1 MTYVRAVGRAFALAA
16 FGLLSWLDVL
26 LELLTF
32 GLLCL
37 GLVFFLGPAIEWAR
51 HRSATARV
59 LAGRW
64 CGVEIEPPY
73 LPEPPEPERERDGWY
88 RDGNTLYKRAFW
100 IRWSRRL
107 TWVMEDPAAQREFM
121 WQLLNPLVT
130 LLLPVFALLGGPM
143 ALRGYGHWTRWWL
156 GRRPGAVVKI
166 GALRWVHQRLES
178 LGHQLGIFALSVVL
192 TAFAVWPVALLLVA
206 PPMAAPVVRWSR
218 TIANTLR
225 REVGTWTGVRIPTPY
240 LPAPPLPTPR
250 PDGLFQVGQQL
261 YEEPWWPVQL
271 SRTRWV
277 MRDRATWRDVLAA
290 VVLPP
295 VSALLALPTAVLVF
309 GGFLG
314 LIDLWI
320 WRPIMATWNVTWP
333 WFSIVGLPEPSDT
346 ADALALTPIALAAFL
361 LGLVPTTFLA
371 KQAVRFARLLLGPT
385 EASRLAQRVDRLKQT
400 RTDVT
405 VAQAAELRRIER
417 DLHDGIQS
425 RLVAMGMK
433 LGAVEA
439 LVDHDPAA
447 AKRLAAELRSA
458 SAEALTELRVLI
470 RGIHPPVLSERGLL
484 DAVRAIALDSPLKAE
499 VTGSLPGRVEEPVEA
514 CVYFAVSE
522 LLGNAAKHG
531 SRRVFV
537 TVSFD
542 DDLLTLVVV
551 DDGPGGADP
560 ARGSGLRGIER
571 RLGGFDGRLTL
582 TSPIGGP
589 TSATVEVPCQL
600 HLGLRPRP
608 GASPPGTP
616 EEGDP
621 RPSSPKTNTSSE
633 TA

>member
-1 MTYVRAVGRAFALAA
+1 MAYVRAVGRAFALAA
-16 FGLLSWLDVL
+16 FALLSWFDVL
-26 LELLTF
+26 IELVAF
-32 GLLCL
+32 ALLCL

-51 HRSATARV
+51 HRSATIRTLSA
-59 LAGRW
+59 RW
-64 CGVEIEPPY
+64 CGVEVEPPY
-73 LPEPPEPERERDGWY
+73 RPEPPAPERERDGWY

-100 IRWSRRL
+100 ISWSRRL
-107 TWVMEDPAAQREFM
+107 TWVMEDPAAQREFS
-121 WQLLNPLVT
+121 WQLVNPPAT
-130 LLLPVFALLGGPM
+130 LLLPVFALLGGPVV
-143 ALRGYGHWTRWWL
+143 LRGYGRWTRWWL
-156 GRRPGAVVKI
+156 GRRPGAASKI
-166 GALRWVHQRLES
+166 GALRWMHRRLDS
-178 LGHQLGIFALSVVL
+178 LGHQLGIFALSLVL

-218 TIANTLR
+218 DIANTLR
-225 REVGTWTGVRIPTPY
+225 REVGNWTGVRILSPY
-240 LPAPPLPTPR
+240 LPPPPLPTPR

-261 YEEPWWPVQL
+261 YEEPWWPMQL

-277 MRDRATWRDVLAA
+277 LRDRATWRDVLAA
-290 VVLPP
+290 VVLPLG
-295 VSALLALPTAVLVF
+295 SALLALPTAVLVF

-314 LIDLWI
+314 LLDLWI
-320 WRPIMATWNVTWP
+320 WRPIMATWDVTWP
-333 WFSIVGLPEPSDT
+333 GFFGVPSDT
-346 ADALALTPIALAAFL
+346 AHALVLTPLALAAFV

-371 KQAVRFARLLLGPT
+371 TEAGKFARLLLGPT
-385 EASRLAQRVDRLKQT
+385 EASRLAQRVERLKQT

-458 SAEALTELRVLI
+458 SAEALAELRVLI

-484 DAVRAIALDSPLKAE
+484 DAVRAIALDSPVKAE

-514 CVYFAVSE
+514 CAYFAVSE

-531 SRRVFV
+531 SRRATIGVAFEDSV
-537 TVSFD
+537 
-542 DDLLTLVVV
+542 LTLTVT
-551 DDGPGGADP
+551 DDGPGGANP

-582 TSPIGGP
+582 TSPTGGP
-589 TSATVEVPCQL
+589 TRATVEIPCQL
-600 HLGLRPRP
+600 D
-608 GASPPGTP
+608 P
-616 EEGDP
+616 E
-621 RPSSPKTNTSSE
+621 PSSPKTSTSSE

>member
-1 MTYVRAVGRAFALAA
+1 MAYLRAVGRAFALAA

-107 TWVMEDPAAQREFM
+107 TWVMEDPAAQREFG
-121 WQLLNPLVT
+121 WQLVNPPVT
-130 LLLPVFALLGGPM
+130 LLLPVFALLGGPL

-156 GRRPGAVVKI
+156 GRRPGRVTKI
-166 GALRWVHQRLES
+166 GALRWMHQRLES
-178 LGHQLGIFALSVVL
+178 LGHQLGTFALSVVL

-240 LPAPPLPTPR
+240 LPPPPLPTPR
-250 PDGLFQVGQQL
+250 PDGLFQVGKQL

-295 VSALLALPTAVLVF
+295 VTALLALPTAVLVF

-333 WFSIVGLPEPSDT
+333 WFFGVPPDT
-346 ADALALTPIALAAFL
+346 AHALLLTPIALAAFV

-371 KQAVRFARLLLGPT
+371 KQAARFARLLLGPT

-405 VAQAAELRRIER
+405 IAQAAELRRIER

-447 AKRLAAELRSA
+447 AKKLAAELRSA

-531 SRRVFV
+531 SRRATI
-537 TVSFD
+537 TVSFE
-542 DDLLTLVVV
+542 DDLLTLVVL
-551 DDGPGGADP
+551 DDGPGGANP

-582 TSPIGGP
+582 TSPTGGP
-589 TSATVEVPCQL
+589 TSATVEVPCQID
-600 HLGLRPRP
+600 P
-608 GASPPGTP
+608 G
-616 EEGDP
+616 
-621 RPSSPKTNTSSE
+621 PSSPKTSTSSE

>member
-1 MTYVRAVGRAFALAA
+1 MAYVRAVGRAFALAA
-16 FGLLSWLDVL
+16 FALLSWFDVL
-26 LELLTF
+26 VELVAF
-32 GLLCL
+32 ALLCL

-51 HRSATARV
+51 HRSATVRT
-59 LAGRW
+59 LSGRW
-64 CGVEIEPPY
+64 CGVEVEPPY
-73 LPEPPEPERERDGWY
+73 RPEPPAPERERDGWY

-100 IRWSRRL
+100 ISWSRRL
-107 TWVMEDPAAQREFM
+107 TWVMEDPAAQREFS
-121 WQLLNPLVT
+121 WQLVNPLVT
-130 LLLPVFALLGGPM
+130 LLLPVFALLGGPV
-143 ALRGYGHWTRWWL
+143 ALRGYGHWTHWWL
-156 GRRPGAVVKI
+156 GRRPGAASKI
-166 GALRWVHQRLES
+166 GALRWMHRRLDS
-178 LGHQLGIFALSVVL
+178 LGHQLGIFALSLVL

-218 TIANTLR
+218 DIANTLR
-225 REVGTWTGVRIPTPY
+225 REVGNWTGVRILSPY
-240 LPAPPLPTPR
+240 LPLPPLPTPR

-261 YEEPWWPVQL
+261 YEEPWWPMQL

-277 MRDRATWRDVLAA
+277 LRDRATWRDVLAA
-290 VVLPP
+290 VVLPLS
-295 VSALLALPTAVLVF
+295 SALLALPTAVLVF

-314 LIDLWI
+314 LLDLWI
-320 WRPIMATWNVTWP
+320 WRPIMATWGVTWP
-333 WFSIVGLPEPSDT
+333 GFFGGPSDT
-346 ADALALTPIALAAFL
+346 WHALMLTPVALAAFV
-361 LGLVPTTFLA
+361 LGLVPTMFLA
-371 KQAVRFARLLLGPT
+371 KEAGKFARLLLGPT
-385 EASRLAQRVDRLKQT
+385 EASRLAQRVERLKQT
-400 RTDVT
+400 RSDVT

-458 SAEALTELRVLI
+458 SAEALAELRVLI

-484 DAVRAIALDSPLKAE
+484 DAVRAIALDSPVKAE

-514 CVYFAVSE
+514 CAYFAVSE

-531 SRRVFV
+531 SRRATIDVAFEDGV
-537 TVSFD
+537 
-542 DDLLTLVVV
+542 LTLTVT
-551 DDGPGGADP
+551 DDGPGGANP

-582 TSPIGGP
+582 TSPTGGP
-589 TSATVEVPCQL
+589 TRATVEIPCQL
-600 HLGLRPRP
+600 DP
-608 GASPPGTP
+608 G
-616 EEGDP
+616 
-621 RPSSPKTNTSSE
+621 PSSPRTSTSSE